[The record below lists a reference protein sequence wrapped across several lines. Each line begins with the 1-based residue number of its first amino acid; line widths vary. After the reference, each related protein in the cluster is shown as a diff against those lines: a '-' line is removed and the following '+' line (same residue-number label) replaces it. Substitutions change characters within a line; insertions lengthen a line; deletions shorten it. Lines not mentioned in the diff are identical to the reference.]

1 MPMVGGPEI
10 ENENGLANLVN
21 QIRAETTRQRRGAE
35 EIKEEIK
42 EETKVDGKKVLD
54 VDALFDLKND
64 DDKKSS
70 EDKGDK
76 DKSAAEMF

>member
-1 MPMVGGPEI
+1 MPIFG
-10 ENENGLANLVN
+10 ENDANQLTNMVN
-21 QIRAETTRQRRGAE
+21 QYRDERARQIRVAAE
-35 EIKEEIK
+35 ETK

-64 DDKKSS
+64 DDKESS

>member
-1 MPMVGGPEI
+1 MPIVGEPRN

-21 QIRAETTRQRRGAE
+21 QIRAETTRKRRGA
-35 EIKEEIK
+35 EEIK

-64 DDKKSS
+64 DDKESS